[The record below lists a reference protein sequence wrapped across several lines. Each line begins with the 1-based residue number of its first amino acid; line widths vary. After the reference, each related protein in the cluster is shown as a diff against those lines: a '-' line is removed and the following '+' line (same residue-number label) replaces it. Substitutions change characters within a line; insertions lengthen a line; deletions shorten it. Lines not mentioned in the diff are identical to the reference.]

1 MTTETTT
8 IPAGNVPALQPVA
21 RGPEDGRVMNVM
33 GHMAR
38 LLLSREDTGGAFSLF
53 DYRSEAGSG
62 VPPHVHHNEDE
73 VWLVLEG
80 ALEVTV
86 GGVTH
91 RLEPGGMAFGPRGI
105 EHGFQCVGDTP
116 TRFILIASP
125 GGFERFFAD
134 VDDAG
139 GVMPVPQFVEIV
151 RRHGMTMG

>member
-1 MTTETTT
+1 MNRDTDDVSAPT
-8 IPAGNVPALQPVA
+8 PVLA
-21 RGPEDGRVMNVM
+21 PVVRGPQEGRVMNVM
-33 GHMAR
+33 GHLAR
-38 LLLSREDTGGAFSLF
+38 VLLDREQTGGAFSLF
-53 DYRSEAGSG
+53 DYRSEPGTG
-62 VPPHVHHNEDE
+62 VPPHVHQNEDE

-105 EHGFQCVGDTP
+105 VHAFACVGDTP
-116 TRFILIASP
+116 ARFILIASP

-139 GVMPVPQFVEIV
+139 GVIPVPDFVQIV
-151 RRHGMTMG
+151 QRHGMTIG